1 MNLGMKVLLAL
12 VVFTGYLLQLYTL
25 TESLRPSLIRFAESR
40 ATDTRRLTLVT
51 DYALRCGIVLVSF
64 LLAVLIPNLEDL
76 IPLVGVTAGM
86 LLALIIPATVD
97 VTTFLPVY
105 LEEKR
110 YKDIVTLLI
119 DNTFFF
125 SLGIMIRR
133 SQSPLRKSSS
143 HAVQSNGDLDSLRK
157 LYNSLSASLLSKGDN
172 TDEVVKQLQIF
183 PGYLTDVV
191 SNNKFSSTD
200 LIFISQTFEK
210 VADFLGTDKASN
222 VQGRLKATLSPQWNR
237 LNQFFTKLTDEAVK
251 QFGADI
257 WLALSKLLLSS
268 SEFKLLS
275 NEWDE
280 VFLPMEHWF
289 SAMDGEAAEICLRK
303 WNAFVSFV
311 GSKLD
316 GRSKRSK
323 LIPMFCKPLR
333 SRTLINKLNSPE
345 PIIEGY
351 TTLIKSF
358 KDLLDEHF
366 DELVICF
373 LRFLS
378 GRSAAIFNST
388 EEIEK
393 ELNKPIDSKS
403 SKLVLNCAYP
413 SHLEYIADDRLY
425 QASDRA
431 STHLLPVI
439 CAILGVDCN
448 GSSTDIPA
456 CGENPLQTQK
466 YAIFFGQMVRLAGNL
481 PDAKG
486 KSSIISSC
494 FAALAQRIGCIEEI
508 AVKRSESRLL
518 FVQIRTWISENNFN
532 LEELESALSV
542 LFTPTDHS
550 IHANTVGEWP
560 AKNILSAVLD
570 KCADGKIS
578 SLLEIVCGTLRDAP
592 ENPDTILGRV
602 DELSTLISEHVE
614 RFEVRTLLKTWAQ
627 LADIMKNHI
636 RETDDINQGNLTCPD
651 FSTTFGLLRLI
662 FKIANCADEDFD
674 TAMVQKCCSLF
685 GQLYAEAQNT
695 VRREYRCSAGTILS
709 GVLGQLISPKTS
721 CCVNF
726 YVSAFTSIL
735 DVYPFSLLNESEV
748 FSGPS
753 LEFNPLGEIAPFVD
767 ALKVI
772 QKALT
777 ELTTS
782 AEGKLPRTAPEN
794 CLSIVVICQKLL
806 DSLEKPNMIR
816 NMFLTLSDLLK
827 DMYDMFFGDDIRFK
841 DVSRGALDAYLVILD
856 LVKKKISGPYDD
868 ILLSGC
874 APLMAQLLGGIGG
887 RRSKLR
893 VAAAELWNVTF
904 AKAKSLTYPKELRKI
919 LTTLVQKRVVYAP
932 GLSRKSLSST
942 DLNEYK
948 EITVVESPS
957 KSAEDSSSGRQHGR
971 RSRISRQPS
980 DAEIS
985 TSSVPVSTSRSAR
998 RQAKR
1003 SFSPVDSQADN
1014 TVASKRKA
1022 VSEDEIPPSPVV
1034 KVEEEPEKQNQKS
1047 QNPKFKKNQLTPVR
1061 YATAGTKRRN
1071 YVSLLD
1077 EDSVDYVPIPSTDSA
1092 KKMKLTDRQKEIFSE
1107 KRERMP
1113 FLDEDSQSIAVITN
1127 LQTEFDLESSQS
1139 ASLNNNVPVP
1149 VAVKEEPVIENG
1161 DADEPMETVA
1171 LASEDAKGFFVD
1183 TAADS
1188 NNSDDAAVKRRSKI
1202 KLNFDKVET
1211 TAASSRNSGS
1221 SLDVDV
1227 NRVVSD
1233 SVKKV
1238 DGPASHIQII
1248 EPNLE
1253 SEDSV
1258 ESSGEASAEL
1268 SGDSDVEQI
1277 KQMEKPPRSRR
1288 TQKKGTPT
1296 KYVAK
1301 KRRSIVKNTEKEKTR
1316 RQSRT
1321 STVNVEVVEVAK
1333 IAADVE
1339 GSKEVIKDKNAVE
1352 SEEMQP
1358 LPEIEDVLTNQGSRD
1373 LDGKSRES
1381 GNAMTSEKNSEDA
1394 EKVATAMTPSLV
1406 QRLGGTPGILKK
1418 VNSPSTAEKKLR
1430 RVHFDNNFENN
1441 AADSASTIIE
1451 EADKVSTIDEQFPA
1465 SPKGTLKV
1473 ITPRRPFA
1481 HVQPAEEKTAT
1492 TTSLEKDDPSP
1503 VKIEG
1508 DSEDLPI
1515 FADLMECQESIAKIV
1530 GKLVPVS
1537 TNTGSITLRKTLE
1550 ARGIVQIRHL
1560 ASMSRRE
1567 IAALNIKRPRVETTL
1582 KALTQFARDYV
1593 PPANKPLFKA
1603 ASVPETETAAV
1614 PSEEPPAV
1622 LPEGIVEEE
1631 NAVIENAHPDGED
1644 KLEEIVA
1651 TGDVAE
1657 AATVSPTKEAAEPAE
1672 MLNSEECSVE
1682 QPQPDPSL
1690 VYAEKLRQWKE
1701 TVLEANR
1708 QFELAMQ
1715 AAEESGL
1722 SPGEI
1727 RSKRGLLMMVNGCVE
1742 MIAAPYSSR

>member
-1 MNLGMKVLLAL
+1 
-12 VVFTGYLLQLYTL
+12 
-25 TESLRPSLIRFAESR
+25 
-40 ATDTRRLTLVT
+40 
-51 DYALRCGIVLVSF
+51 
-64 LLAVLIPNLEDL
+64 
-76 IPLVGVTAGM
+76 
-86 LLALIIPATVD
+86 
-97 VTTFLPVY
+97 
-105 LEEKR
+105 
-110 YKDIVTLLI
+110 
-119 DNTFFF
+119 
-125 SLGIMIRR
+125 MIRR

-210 VADFLGTDKASN
+210 VADFLGT
-222 VQGRLKATLSPQWNR
+222 
-237 LNQFFTKLTDEAVK
+237 
-251 QFGADI
+251 
-257 WLALSKLLLSS
+257 
-268 SEFKLLS
+268 
-275 NEWDE
+275 
-280 VFLPMEHWF
+280 
-289 SAMDGEAAEICLRK
+289 
-303 WNAFVSFV
+303 
-311 GSKLD
+311 D

-413 SHLEYIADDRLY
+413 SHLD
-425 QASDRA
+425 
-431 STHLLPVI
+431 
-439 CAILGVDCN
+439 
-448 GSSTDIPA
+448 
-456 CGENPLQTQK
+456 
-466 YAIFFGQMVRLAGNL
+466 
-481 PDAKG
+481 
-486 KSSIISSC
+486 
-494 FAALAQRIGCIEEI
+494 
-508 AVKRSESRLL
+508 
-518 FVQIRTWISENNFN
+518 
-532 LEELESALSV
+532 
-542 LFTPTDHS
+542 
-550 IHANTVGEWP
+550 
-560 AKNILSAVLD
+560 
-570 KCADGKIS
+570 

-695 VRREYRCSAGTILS
+695 VRR
-709 GVLGQLISPKTS
+709 
-721 CCVNF
+721 
-726 YVSAFTSIL
+726 
-735 DVYPFSLLNESEV
+735 
-748 FSGPS
+748 PS

-782 AEGKLPRTAPEN
+782 AE
-794 CLSIVVICQKLL
+794 
-806 DSLEKPNMIR
+806 IR

-904 AKAKSLTYPKELRKI
+904 AKAKSLTYPKELR
-919 LTTLVQKRVVYAP
+919 
-932 GLSRKSLSST
+932 
-942 DLNEYK
+942 
-948 EITVVESPS
+948 
-957 KSAEDSSSGRQHGR
+957 
-971 RSRISRQPS
+971 
-980 DAEIS
+980 
-985 TSSVPVSTSRSAR
+985 
-998 RQAKR
+998 AKR

-1107 KRERMP
+1107 K
-1113 FLDEDSQSIAVITN
+1113 S
-1127 LQTEFDLESSQS
+1127 
-1139 ASLNNNVPVP
+1139 SLNNNVPVP

-1202 KLNFDKVET
+1202 KLNFD
-1211 TAASSRNSGS
+1211 
-1221 SLDVDV
+1221 
-1227 NRVVSD
+1227 
-1233 SVKKV
+1233 KV

-1701 TVLEANR
+1701 TGMFMLFFSVLRVLSSVVISTAILYLVLEANR